1 MRPREV
7 KAKLKEQNILFEDLG
22 KRWKVRPSSISR
34 FIHGKFASA
43 RLEKNFARLFGMTVE
58 EFRGDGQPQERKSA

>member
-1 MRPREV
+1 MRPKEI
-7 KAKLKEQNILFEDLG
+7 KAKLDELGIQQIDLA
-22 KRWKVRPSSISR
+22 KRWRLTGSAIN
-34 FIHGKFASA
+34 KFVNKQATSA